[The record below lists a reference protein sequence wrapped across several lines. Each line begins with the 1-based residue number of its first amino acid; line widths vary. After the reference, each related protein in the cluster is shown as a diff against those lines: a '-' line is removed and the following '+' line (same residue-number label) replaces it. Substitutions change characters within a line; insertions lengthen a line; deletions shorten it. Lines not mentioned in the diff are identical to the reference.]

1 MQHWTGSLA
10 STEAHP
16 TIEDVRAAAERLKG
30 IAVRTP
36 LIESERLNKRV
47 GARLLL
53 KCETFQPVGAFKIRG
68 AWNMISQLSADER
81 KRGVV
86 AFSSGN
92 HAQAVAWCGRR
103 LDMATTIVMPSD
115 APVIKIAN
123 TRSLGADVILYDRTA
138 DDREAIAAGIVDRTG
153 AIIVPPYNHR
163 EIIAGQGT
171 VGLEVASQCADLG
184 AVPDITVV
192 PCSGGGLIAGCA
204 IALKNAYPE
213 IEIYAAEPEN
223 FDDTAKSLI
232 AGTRVINPAGAASI
246 CDALLV
252 PTPGDLT
259 FDINKQLLSGGLT
272 VSEQDVRD
280 AVYVAFADARVVVE
294 PGGAAGLAAVLAD
307 PRAFAGRTVCVV
319 LSGGNAD
326 PELFA
331 DILQSAQAQL

>member
-1 MQHWTGSLA
+1 MGRTD
-10 STEAHP
+10 AHP
-16 TIEDVRAAAERLKG
+16 TIDDIRRAAERLTG
-30 IAVRTP
+30 VALRTP
-36 LIESERLNKRV
+36 LLESERLNKRV

-68 AWNMISQLSADER
+68 AWNMMSQLTAAER
-81 KRGVV
+81 KSGVV

-115 APVIKIAN
+115 APDIKIAN
-123 TRSLGADVILYDRTA
+123 TRSLGADVILYDRMT
-138 DDREAIAAGIVDRTG
+138 DDREAIAAEFVNRTG
-153 AIIVPPYNHR
+153 AIIVPPYDHR

-171 VGLEVASQCADLG
+171 VGLEVVSQCADLRV
-184 AVPDITVV
+184 VPDVTVV

-204 IALKNAYPE
+204 IALKDAHPDT
-213 IEIYAAEPEN
+213 EIYAAEPEK

-232 AGTRVINPAGAASI
+232 AGTRVVNPAGAASI

-252 PTPGDLT
+252 PTPGNLT
-259 FDINKQLLSGGLT
+259 FDINRKLLSGGLA
-272 VSEQDVRD
+272 VSEQNVRN

-294 PGGAAGLAAVLAD
+294 PGGAAALAAILAD
-307 PRAFAGRTVCVV
+307 PSAFAGKTVCIV

-326 PELFA
+326 PDLFA
-331 DILQSAQAQL
+331 DILRNARIDL